1 MIMAHTM
8 ISDALKAD
16 MAAKGVDLPATQAIL
31 ADLNAGLYDGI
42 TAVEAT
48 GVPPVDGVSIVPA
61 SAGMHYSVPVSV
73 ARERLAGF
81 GLGLPPGAVVQ
92 GASATL
98 DRAALEDL
106 GERLYPVTA
115 WGVLNGGSATSYADR
130 KKNGS
135 IGPGVFDAVR
145 AGFELL
151 APLCEGRPKGVTPAY
166 VNPDGSPGESFLILK
181 MRAALLRAARY
192 VERFGR
198 PERPALPFFQMTSDG
213 TDAQLA
219 ASYAE
224 YARHPWIAP
233 LVALSG
239 TDPTRPRS
247 AVQPLLAAFTH
258 SGEGRPKRIFD
269 RAYGKP
275 DTAIALPGGHGQSFR
290 VLAGVYRDLLAD
302 GYRYAYIGNVD
313 NAGYYPDPAELAVM
327 ALSGAEAAFEFSW
340 RTPVDIKGGV
350 LVTTADGRRTVAD
363 IGQAISFD
371 RVQALEAAGERVLFN
386 CATGLFDLRK
396 LVPRLDDIARRL
408 PVRLSDQDK
417 DSGRYSQAEQST
429 WEVVGLL
436 DAPLGFAVE
445 KGERFIAAKL
455 LAETVLA
462 SGASA
467 AGGATATAGP
477 GAATLPADVA
487 ATAAMMSDGLR
498 AVLSGPCGLRLRD
511 GVWVPA

>member
-1 MIMAHTM
+1 MMNE
-8 ISDALKAD
+8 ALKAD
-16 MAAKGVDLPATQAIL
+16 LLAKGVDLGATQTIL

-42 TAVEAT
+42 TAVEAA
-48 GVPPVDGVSIVPA
+48 GVPPVDGVAIVPA
-61 SAGMHYSVPVSV
+61 STAMSYSVPASV
-73 ARERLAGF
+73 ARERLATF
-81 GLGLPPGAVVQ
+81 GLGLPPGTVID
-92 GASATL
+92 GATATL
-98 DRAALEDL
+98 DRAALEDM

-145 AGFELL
+145 SGFELL
-151 APLCEGRPKGVTPAY
+151 APLCEGKPKGVTPAY

-219 ASYAE
+219 AAYAG
-224 YARHPWIAP
+224 YASHPWIAP

-247 AVQPLLAAFTH
+247 AIQPLLAAFTH
-258 SGEGRPKRIFD
+258 STEGRPRRIFD
-269 RAYGKP
+269 HAYGKP
-275 DTAIALPGGHGQSFR
+275 DSAIALPGGHGQSFR
-290 VLAGVYRDLLAD
+290 VLAEVYRNLLAD

-313 NAGYYPDPAELAVM
+313 NVGYYPDPAELAVM

-350 LVTTADGRRTVAD
+350 LVTTTDGRRTVAD

-371 RVQALEAAGERVLFN
+371 RVKALEASGERVLFN
-386 CATGLFDLRK
+386 CATGLFDLEK
-396 LVPRLDDIARRL
+396 LVPRLDDIARQL
-408 PVRLSDQDK
+408 PVRVSDQDK

-436 DAPLGFAVE
+436 EAPLGFAVE

-462 SGASA
+462 SGASPA
-467 AGGATATAGP
+467 RGAVVASGSGGGAVA
-477 GAATLPADVA
+477 LPADVA
-487 ATAAMMSDGLR
+487 ATSAMMSEGLR
-498 AVLSGPCGLRLRD
+498 AVMSGPCGLRLRN
-511 GVWVPA
+511 GVWQPA